1 MSFPDLSASRP
12 VQGRSFF
19 SFRQVRRLLPAAAV
33 MAVLLPAPPVLRAQ
47 TPAPMVQITV
57 TAARL
62 PLAVSDAVAEVTV
75 LDRAAIERAEGLTLS
90 QLLAQQAGFQLNSN
104 GGLGK
109 TSTLFIRGLE
119 ARHTLLL
126 IDGVRVGS
134 ATVGTPSLDNLP
146 LESIERIEI
155 VRGPMSSLYG
165 NGAMGGVVQLFT
177 RRADTGVSGNAKLAV
192 GSQGYGQAA
201 AGLGFGDGRFD
212 LAAQVQHTRTG
223 GQNATN
229 PSVPFGLYNA
239 DRDGWRQTGGSLRA
253 GLQAG
258 AGWRAEL
265 VALQA
270 TGTTDLDDGPAAR
283 AQAEL
288 TTRSTALTARGPV
301 AGPWR
306 TRVTFS
312 EAVDGY
318 NTLSSASAFA
328 TLGLIQTRSRNLA
341 WENAVTTPIGEA
353 QVLLERTTETVSRPG
368 AAFTVSERDIDAA
381 GLVLAGQRAGH
392 TWQAS
397 LRRDRNSQFGG
408 VTTGAVG
415 YGYAVTPAWR
425 VGGSLG
431 TSQTLPSFNQLYFPG
446 FGNPKLVPEEGEHV
460 ELHARWL
467 MNTGEVGHSLRVSPF
482 VHRYRNFINSGP
494 RPTNEPRVRT
504 EGVTLAYSGS
514 WKGWVWSATV
524 DYSDPRIQT
533 EGATKDK
540 LLVRHAQRA
549 VKLALDWNDGPW
561 SAGATLAGFS
571 HRWENSANTV
581 RLAGYATLDL
591 RAEWALA
598 RDTRLGLVLL
608 NAGDTVYSTAL
619 GYDQPR
625 RQGQLVLRHAWR

>member
-253 GLQAG
+253 GLQLG

-283 AQAEL
+283 AQAGSHDAQHGAHCPRPSGRALAHARDLQRGRRRLQHVVQCQCVRNARADPDAQPQPCLGERL
-288 TTRSTALTARGPV
+288 HHTHRRSAGAAGAHHRDREPAR
-301 AGPWR
+301 
-306 TRVTFS
+306 S
-312 EAVDGY
+312 
-318 NTLSSASAFA
+318 
-328 TLGLIQTRSRNLA
+328 GLHR
-341 WENAVTTPIGEA
+341 
-353 QVLLERTTETVSRPG
+353 ERARYRCCRPG
-368 AAFTVSERDIDAA
+368 AGWSAS
-381 GLVLAGQRAGH
+381 GSYLAGQPAARSQLAVR
-392 TWQAS
+392 
-397 LRRDRNSQFGG
+397 RRDHRSGRLRLRGHPGLARRRQ
-408 VTTGAVG
+408 
-415 YGYAVTPAWR
+415 
-425 VGGSLG
+425 LG
-431 TSQTLPSFNQLYFPG
+431 HQPDAAQLQPVV
-446 FGNPKLVPEEGEHV
+446 LSWLRQPE
-460 ELHARWL
+460 
-467 MNTGEVGHSLRVSPF
+467 
-482 VHRYRNFINSGP
+482 
-494 RPTNEPRVRT
+494 
-504 EGVTLAYSGS
+504 
-514 WKGWVWSATV
+514 
-524 DYSDPRIQT
+524 
-533 EGATKDK
+533 
-540 LLVRHAQRA
+540 
-549 VKLALDWNDGPW
+549 
-561 SAGATLAGFS
+561 AGARGGRARGACMLAG
-571 HRWENSANTV
+571 
-581 RLAGYATLDL
+581 
-591 RAEWALA
+591 
-598 RDTRLGLVLL
+598 
-608 NAGDTVYSTAL
+608 
-619 GYDQPR
+619 
-625 RQGQLVLRHAWR
+625 

>member
-1 MSFPDLSASRP
+1 MSLPVLFSPRP
-12 VQGRSFF
+12 ARGRSFF
-19 SFRQVRRLLPAAAV
+19 SSRSVRQSLLAAAV
-33 MAVLLPAPPVLRAQ
+33 MAVLLPASPSLRAQ
-47 TPAPMVQITV
+47 TAAPVAQITV

-62 PLAVSDAVAEVTV
+62 PLTVSDAVAEVTV
-75 LDRAAIERAEGLTLS
+75 LDRAAIERAEGLTLP

-134 ATVGTPSLDNLP
+134 ATVGAPSLDNLP
-146 LESIERIEI
+146 LEAIERIEI

-165 NGAMGGVVQLFT
+165 NGAMGGVIQLFT
-177 RRADTGVSGNAKLAV
+177 RRAGTGFSGNAKLAG

-201 AGLGFGDGRFD
+201 AGVGFGDGRID
-212 LAAQVQHTRTG
+212 VAAQVQHTRTG

-229 PSVPFGLYNA
+229 PSVSFGQFNA
-239 DRDGWRQTGGSLRA
+239 DRDGWLQTGGSLRA
-253 GLQAG
+253 GVQLG

-265 VALQA
+265 VTLQA
-270 TGTTDLDDGPAAR
+270 TGTTDLDDGPGAR

-306 TRVTFS
+306 TRVTVS
-312 EAVDGY
+312 EALDGY
-318 NTLSSASAFA
+318 DTLSSASVSAS
-328 TLGLIQTRSRNLA
+328 LGLIQTRSRNLA
-341 WENAVTTPIGEA
+341 WENTVTTPIGEA
-353 QVLLERTTETVSRPG
+353 QALLERTTETVSRPG
-368 AAFTVSERDIDAA
+368 TAFTVSERHIDSA
-381 GLVLAGQRAGH
+381 GLLLAGQRAGH
-392 TWQAS
+392 TWQTS

-408 VTTGAVG
+408 VTTGALG
-415 YGYAVTPAWR
+415 YGYAITPAWR
-425 VGGSLG
+425 VGGSVG
-431 TSQTLPSFNQLYFPG
+431 TSHTLPSFNQLYFPR
-446 FGNPKLVPEEGEHV
+446 FGNPQLVPEEGEHM

-467 MNTGEVGHSLRVSPF
+467 MNTGEVAHSLRMSPF

-504 EGVTLAYSGS
+504 EGVTLAYDGS
-514 WKGWVWSATV
+514 WKGWVWSASF
-524 DYSDPRIQT
+524 DHSDPRIQT
-533 EGATKDK
+533 AGATKDK
-540 LLVRHAQRA
+540 LLMRHAQRA
-549 VKLALDWNDGPW
+549 VKLALDWKDGPW

-571 HRWENSANTV
+571 HRWDNPANTV

-591 RAEWALA
+591 RAEKALT